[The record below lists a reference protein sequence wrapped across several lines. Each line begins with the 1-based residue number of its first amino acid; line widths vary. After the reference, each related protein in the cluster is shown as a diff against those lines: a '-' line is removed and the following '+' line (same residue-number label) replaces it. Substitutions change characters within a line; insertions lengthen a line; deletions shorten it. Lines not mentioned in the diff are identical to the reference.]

1 MYKFKKQIEEIK
13 ILKTK
18 NLIIKVLLFIVIE
31 NGEELKKG
39 IFMIYQNI
47 LINFVGYF

>member
-18 NLIIKVLLFIVIE
+18 NLIIKVLYINNFIT
-31 NGEELKKG
+31 N
-39 IFMIYQNI
+39 
-47 LINFVGYF
+47 NF